1 MVGETENECMAGIV
15 SDMGSGRMHARS
27 REVHA
32 REERWYASIKPATKP
47 RKAVAFMPIAC
58 EG

>member
-1 MVGETENECMAGIV
+1 MYGRD
-15 SDMGSGRMHARS
+15 SDKGSGRMHARS

-47 RKAVAFMPIAC
+47 RNAVAFMPIAC